1 MISTPSFSRIAK
13 PIRSPSGTWAVTAK
27 PRSSV
32 QNGRHGSTASTRSTG
47 ASLRMVA
54 EEGWAADMTIPEEEE
69 TVSDASRMESEVSRC
84 TAEDAAQG
92 RGAGTPDDP
101 FRVAIVGYGLAGS
114 TFHAPFV
121 ATTPGLRV
129 AAIVT
134 GDAERRGRAERD
146 HPGVRVVPSADE
158 LWPMADDLDLV
169 VVASPNRTHVPL
181 GLAAVE
187 AGLPVL
193 VDKPLAARAEDAERL
208 VSEGERR
215 GVMVT
220 VYQNRRF
227 DGDFLTLRRLL
238 ADGALG
244 RVLRFESRF
253 ERWRPLPKGGWRER
267 GDPEDA
273 GGLLFDLG
281 AHLVDQAL
289 VLFGPATRVYAELD
303 RRRSGM
309 EVDDD
314 SFVAI
319 THAGGVRSHLWMSAV
334 AAQQAPRFR
343 VLGDAAAWVKHGYDP
358 QEDALRVAGAWP
370 RTPGW
375 GAEPR
380 EQWGTLGTSEES
392 TLVRTEPGSWP
403 AYWDAIA
410 AALRGD
416 APPPVNPRDA
426 VAVLRVIEAA
436 RRSHER
442 GTVEPIGEATG

>member
-1 MISTPSFSRIAK
+1 M
-13 PIRSPSGTWAVTAK
+13 
-27 PRSSV
+27 
-32 QNGRHGSTASTRSTG
+32 TG
-47 ASLRMVA
+47 DALR
-54 EEGWAADMTIPEEEE
+54 
-69 TVSDASRMESEVSRC
+69 
-84 TAEDAAQG
+84 
-92 RGAGTPDDP
+92 
-101 FRVAIVGYGLAGS
+101 VGLLGFGLAGGY
-114 TFHAPFV
+114 FHAPLIA
-121 ATTPGLRV
+121 ATAGLRL
-129 AAIVT
+129 AIVVT
-134 GDAERRGRAERD
+134 ANPERRQRAERE
-146 HPGVRVVPSADE
+146 HAGVSVVDSADD
-158 LWPMADDLDLV
+158 LWKRADELDLV

-208 VSEGERR
+208 VREGERR

-253 ERWRPLPKGGWRER
+253 ERWRPVPKGGWRER

-273 GGLLFDLG
+273 GGLLYDLG

-289 VLFGPATRVYAELD
+289 LLFGPATQVYAELD
-303 RRRSGM
+303 RRRAGM

-319 THAGGVRSHLWMSAV
+319 THASGVRSHLWASAL
-334 AAQQAPRFR
+334 AAQQGPRFR
-343 VLGDAAAWVKHGYDP
+343 VLGDAAAWVKHGNDP

-375 GAEPR
+375 GEEPR
-380 EQWGTLGTSEES
+380 ERWGTLGTAEES
-392 TLVRTEPGSWP
+392 TLVRTETGAWP
-403 AYWDAIA
+403 AYWDAIVA
-410 AALRGD
+410 VLRGE
-416 APPPVNPRDA
+416 APPPVDPWDA

-442 GTVEPIGEATG
+442 GTVERLSVERLGATTA